1 MAMSRP
7 KLQGIHPALITPF
20 DDEGRFRPSACE
32 RLLDRLFRAGVDGVY
47 ICGTTGEGMLQPVA
61 QRRQVAETVLAATPP
76 GKEVIVHIGATCL
89 AEAIELGRHAA
100 SHGATAISSLPPS
113 GPWGFAEIVNYYRHL
128 TEACDLPLLV
138 YHLPI
143 AGSPVATLP
152 QLLELCALPGV
163 AGVKFTDHNLYLL
176 SELRAAGPAVFNG
189 YDEVLAAGLLMG
201 ADGGIGSFYNLIPEL
216 FVALYRHARA
226 EQWEEAR
233 QLQRRINELITLT
246 LQVPL
251 FPAIKTMLTW
261 SGIDCGSVLPPR
273 RPLTDP
279 ERTRLATLL
288 AHSSFAD
295 AVFSP
300 PEGIVGR

>member
-1 MAMSRP
+1 MSRP
-7 KLQGIHPALITPF
+7 TLQGIYPALITPF
-20 DDEGRFRPSACE
+20 DDDGRFRPSACE
-32 RLLDRLFRAGVDGVY
+32 RLLDRLFRAEVDGVY

-76 GKEVIVHIGATCL
+76 GKQVIVHVGSTCL

-113 GPWGFAEIVNYYRHL
+113 GPWGFAEIVTYYRHL

-143 AGSPVATLP
+143 AGSPVTTLP

-176 SELRAAGPAVFNG
+176 SKLRAAGPTVFNG

-300 PEGIVGR
+300 SEGMVGR

>member
-1 MAMSRP
+1 MSTST
-7 KLQGIHPALITPF
+7 LQGIYPALITPF
-20 DDEGRFRPSACE
+20 DDKGCFRPSVCE
-32 RLLDRLFRAGVDGVY
+32 QLLDRLYRAGVDGVY

-76 GKEVIVHIGATCL
+76 EKRVIVHIGATCL

-113 GPWGFAEIVNYYRHL
+113 GPWGFPEIVRYYRTL
-128 TEACDLPLLV
+128 TEACDLPLIV

-143 AGSPVATLP
+143 AGSPVSTLP

-176 SELRAAGPAVFNG
+176 SELRAAGPVVFNG

-201 ADGGIGSFYNLIPEL
+201 ADGGIGSFYNLVPEL
-216 FVALYRHARA
+216 FVALYQYARTH
-226 EQWEEAR
+226 QWEEAR
-233 QLQRRINELITLT
+233 QLQRQINELITLT

-251 FPAIKTMLTW
+251 FPAIKTMLVW
-261 SGIDCGSVLPPR
+261 SGIDCGAVLPPR

-279 ERTRLATLL
+279 ERQQLVSLL
-288 AHSSFAD
+288 AASSFAN
-295 AVFSP
+295 ASFSP
-300 PEGIVGR
+300 PLGILK

>member
-1 MAMSRP
+1 MSRP

-20 DDEGRFRPSACE
+20 DEDGRFRPSACE

-76 GKEVIVHIGATCL
+76 GKEVIVHVGATCL

-300 PEGIVGR
+300 PEGMVGR

>member
-1 MAMSRP
+1 MAMSRL

-76 GKEVIVHIGATCL
+76 GKEVIVHVGATCL

-300 PEGIVGR
+300 PEGKVGR